1 MSAAFF
7 DTFGKDTKLFRQY
20 VAYISLLTDQ
30 IFI

>member
-7 DTFGKDTKLFRQY
+7 DTFGKDTKLLGHY
-20 VAYISLLTDQ
+20 VAHISLLTDQ